1 MSTHASG
8 PALTVDAPWVVA
20 KFGGSSVSSVD
31 SWRRIGEIAA
41 AHRQCGRRVMIVVS
55 ALSGVTDM
63 LAELIAIRADVG
75 ASAALRARL
84 QKLHQQLLVSL
95 GLPRRN
101 ALDGWLARLDALLE
115 DPRAATAPY
124 SWQAEVLAL
133 GELLSSTLGAAWL
146 ATQQLPVRW
155 LDARGILRSAHVA
168 DHGDWANC
176 MNASLQSS
184 ADGLAQSLASQGD
197 LFVTQGFVAR
207 DADGSSVVLGR
218 GGSDTSAAH
227 FGVRLAATSVELW
240 TDVPGLFSANPR
252 LVPQARLLAS
262 LDYEE
267 AQEIATTGAG
277 VLHPRCISPL
287 RVARIPVHIRD
298 TRNPHL
304 PGTRIS
310 SAVAAT
316 APCIKAISARKGI
329 VLVSME
335 SIGMWQQVGF
345 LADVFSHFKRHGLSV
360 DLVSSSET
368 NVTVS
373 LAPTENLI
381 NSDVLEALC
390 ADLAKV
396 CRVKV
401 IAPCAAITL
410 VGRGMRALLHQLS
423 SVLAEFGSL
432 DVHLLSQSSNNLNLT
447 FVVDEGLAD
456 ALVPQLHAMLM
467 RTDALRAA
475 DQTIFGASW
484 QQLMSGAA
492 VTAKPS
498 WWLARRAEL
507 LVLAQRGSPCYV
519 YSLEQV
525 RSRARDLR
533 GLRARGHDGV
543 IVDRWHYAIKANSHP
558 QVLRTLVDE
567 GFRLECVS
575 WNEVLAV
582 RAAVPKLQPKQIMFT
597 PNFAPRDEYLL
608 ALEAGVRLTLD
619 TLHPL
624 QHWGQ
629 EFAGQ
634 EIFLRVDPGVGRGH
648 HDKVRTGGEDSKF
661 GLALDQLDAF
671 RELAARHDVRIVG
684 LHAHSGSGIVDA
696 AHWRSVHMQ
705 LASLAEQ
712 FDRVRIL
719 NVGGGLGLPERPGE
733 PALDLQQ
740 MIDGLAEV
748 KSAYPQFQLWM
759 EPGRFLVAEA
769 GVLLTRVTQLKRKGD
784 VDYVGVDTGMNSLL
798 RPALYDAWHDIVN
811 LQRLGEPP
819 AGLVQV
825 VGPLCES
832 GDVLGRNRRL
842 PNCKEGD
849 VILIDQAGAYGAVMA
864 SHYNL
869 REPAIEVVLS

>member
-1 MSTHASG
+1 MVL
-8 PALTVDAPWVVA
+8 PLDAPWVVA

-41 AHRQCGRRVMIVVS
+41 AHRQRGRRVVIVVS
-55 ALSGVTDM
+55 ALSGVTDA
-63 LAELIAIRADVG
+63 LAELITVRAD
-75 ASAALRARL
+75 AAANAALRGQLRT
-84 QKLHQQLLVSL
+84 LHQQLVESL
-95 GLPRRN
+95 GLRRRN
-101 ALDGWLARLDALLE
+101 AMDGWLARLDALLA

-124 SWQAEVLAL
+124 PWQAEVLAL

-155 LDARGILRSAHVA
+155 LDARDILRSARLAH
-168 DHGDWANC
+168 HGDWANC
-176 MNASLQSS
+176 LNASLQSS
-184 ADGLAQSLASQGD
+184 VDGLAQTLASQGE

-207 DADGSSVVLGR
+207 DADGSPVVLGR

-227 FGVRLAATSVELW
+227 FGVRLGAESVEMW

-267 AQEIATTGAG
+267 AQEIATTGAA

-287 RVARIPVHIRD
+287 RAARIPLYIRD

-310 SAVAAT
+310 SAMAAA

-335 SIGMWQQVGF
+335 SMGMWQQVGF

-381 NSDVLEALC
+381 NTDVLEALC
-390 ADLAKV
+390 ADLAEV

-401 IAPCAAITL
+401 IAPCAAVTL

-423 SVLAEFGSL
+423 SVLAEFGAL

-456 ALVPQLHAMLM
+456 ALVPQLHAMLV

-475 DQTIFGASW
+475 DQAVFGASW
-484 QQLMSGAA
+484 QQLMGAA
-492 VTAKPS
+492 TITAAPP
-498 WWLARRAEL
+498 WWQGKRNEL
-507 LVLAQRGSPCYV
+507 LALAQRQSPCYV
-519 YSLEQV
+519 YSLDQV
-525 RSRARDLR
+525 RRRARDLR
-533 GLRARGHDGV
+533 GLRAHGRDGTV
-543 IVDRWHYAIKANSHP
+543 VDRWHYAIKANSHP
-558 QVLRTLVDE
+558 QVLRTLAEE
-567 GFRLECVS
+567 GFSLECVS
-575 WNEVLAV
+575 WNEVLAA
-582 RAAVPKLQPKQIMFT
+582 RAAVPQLQPQQIMFT
-597 PNFAPRDEYLL
+597 PNFAPREEYRQ

-624 QHWGQ
+624 QHWG
-629 EFAGQ
+629 EELAGQ
-634 EIFLRVDPGVGRGH
+634 EIFLRVDPGAGRGH

-661 GLALDQLDAF
+661 GLALDQLDDF

-719 NVGGGLGLPERPGE
+719 NVGGGLGLPERPDE

-748 KSAYPQFQLWM
+748 KAVYPQFQLWM

-784 VDYVGVDTGMNSLL
+784 VHYVGVDAGMNSLL

-811 LQRLGEPP
+811 LQRIDEPP
-819 AGLVQV
+819 AGLVQI

-842 PNCKEGD
+842 PACREGD
-849 VILIDQAGAYGAVMA
+849 VMLVDQAGAYGAVMA

-869 REPAIEVVLS
+869 REPAIEVVLP

>member
-1 MSTHASG
+1 MPSEKLF
-8 PALTVDAPWVVA
+8 PALLPDAPWVVA

-41 AHRQCGRRVMIVVS
+41 AHRRCGRRVVIVVS
-55 ALSGVTDM
+55 ALSGVTDA
-63 LAELIAIRADVG
+63 LAELIAVRADAAAVG
-75 ASAALRARL
+75 KLREQL
-84 QKLHQQLLVSL
+84 QTQHEQLLASL
-95 GLPRRN
+95 ELRRRN
-101 ALDGWLARLDALLE
+101 ALDGWLARLDALFD
-115 DPRAATAPY
+115 DPRASVATY
-124 SWQAEVLAL
+124 TWQAEVLSL

-146 ATQQLPVRW
+146 AAQQMPARW
-155 LDARGILRSAHVA
+155 LDARDILRSARLA
-168 DHGDWANC
+168 NHGEWANSLS
-176 MNASLQSS
+176 ASLQSTV
-184 ADGLAQSLASQGD
+184 DGLAQTLAAQGE

-207 DADGSSVVLGR
+207 DASGAAVVLGR

-227 FGVRLAATSVELW
+227 FGVRLAAESVEMW

-267 AQEIATTGAG
+267 AQEIATTGAA

-287 RVARIPVHIRD
+287 RAARIPLHIRD
-298 TRNPHL
+298 TRNPKL

-310 SAVAAT
+310 AAIASAAA
-316 APCIKAISARKGI
+316 CIKAISARKGI

-335 SIGMWQQVGF
+335 SMGMWQQVGF
-345 LADVFSHFKRHGLSV
+345 LADVFTHFKRHGLSV

-390 ADLAKV
+390 ADLAEV

-423 SVLAEFGSL
+423 SVLAEFGAM

-456 ALVPQLHAMLM
+456 ALVPQLHAMLV
-467 RTDALRAA
+467 RTDALRSA
-475 DQTIFGASW
+475 DLEVFGASW
-484 QQLMSGAA
+484 QQLMGGAPTHA
-492 VTAKPS
+492 QPP
-498 WWLARRAEL
+498 WWQARREEL
-507 LVLAQRGSPCYV
+507 LALAQRQSPCYV
-519 YSLEQV
+519 YALEQV
-525 RSRARDLR
+525 RRRAGELR
-533 GLRARGHDGV
+533 SLRAPMHEDAV
-543 IVDRWHYAIKANSHP
+543 VDRWHYAIKANSHP
-558 QVLRTLVDE
+558 QILRTLAEE
-567 GFRLECVS
+567 GFSLECVS
-575 WNEVLAV
+575 WNEVAAV
-582 RAAVPKLQPKQIMFT
+582 RAAAPQLPAGQIMFT
-597 PNFAPRDEYLL
+597 PNFAPREEYRQAL
-608 ALEAGVRLTLD
+608 AAGVRLTLD
-619 TLHPL
+619 ALHPL
-624 QHWGQ
+624 QHWG
-629 EFAGQ
+629 EDFAGQ
-634 EIFLRVDPGVGRGH
+634 EVFLRVDPGVGRGH
-648 HDKVRTGGEDSKF
+648 HDKVRTGGADSKF
-661 GLALDQLDAF
+661 GLALDQLGAF

-705 LASLAEQ
+705 LATLAAQ

-719 NVGGGLGLPERPGE
+719 NVGGGLGLAERPDA
-733 PALDLQQ
+733 PALDLQA

-748 KSAYPQFQLWM
+748 KAAYPQFQLWM

-784 VDYVGVDTGMNSLL
+784 VHYVGVDVGMNSLL

-811 LQRLGEPP
+811 LQRLDEAP

-842 PNCKEGD
+842 PTCQEGD
-849 VILIDQAGAYGAVMA
+849 VLLIDQAGAYGAVMA

-869 REPAIEVVLS
+869 REPAIEVVLP